1 MPRLEEGAKPLAPDR
16 LAALL
21 PVEDRMTADRPP
33 IPRQREA
40 VDPQA
45 SEEELIV
52 DDRSGIRPA
61 QLVEDKLTRILKD
74 SSIPVS
80 HLQMRRLL
88 RSR

>member
-1 MPRLEEGAKPLAPDR
+1 MPRLEEGTKPLPPDR

-21 PVEDRMTADRPP
+21 PAEESMPSDRPP
-33 IPRQREA
+33 IPRPRDA
-40 VDPQA
+40 VDPHA

-52 DDRSGIRPA
+52 DDRTGISPA

-74 SSIPVS
+74 SSVPVS
-80 HLQMRRLL
+80 HLQMRGLL

>member
-21 PVEDRMTADRPP
+21 PVDDRMPSDRPP
-33 IPRQREA
+33 IPRQRDA
-40 VDPQA
+40 VNSHA
-45 SEEELIV
+45 SQEELIV

-74 SSIPVS
+74 SSVPVS
-80 HLQMRRLL
+80 HLQMRGLL